1 MGISER
7 IAMNTL
13 FDKEKVTSF
22 FGKEKKAVNSLWR
35 WCIAAGILGVGM
47 GFTGVAFHNLLGMV
61 TQLRTAFPMMVFGL
75 PFAGL
80 LIVFMYKKAG
90 GDAEKGTN
98 LVLSAIQTGK
108 KLPFRM
114 APLIFAGTILTH
126 MFGGSSGREGAALQI
141 GGSIGNSMGRLLKL
155 DDKDKNILIMC
166 GMSACFSA
174 MFGTPAAAAVFSLEV
189 VSVGVMYYA
198 ALLPCVLS
206 AVIARGISKAMGVEA
221 IRFTLS
227 DIASID
233 LLSGMKLIALGA
245 IFAAASILFIL
256 ALNYINGGFKKYI
269 KNPYIKIFIAGWAI
283 VGLSFIFGQQYLG
296 NGSNLIGQSMLESV
310 PWYFFLLKML
320 FTSITLGGGYKGG
333 EIIPSLCIGATI
345 GSCMAPV
352 FGMPVALCAACG
364 MVSVFCGVTNS
375 PITSIL
381 LAVELF
387 GVSSLYYCL
396 ISISV
401 SYLLSEYFS
410 LYKSQK
416 IMYSKYEA
424 TFINRKTH

>member
-1 MGISER
+1 
-7 IAMNTL
+7 MNTL

-22 FGKEKKAVNSLWR
+22 FGKEKKALNSLWK
-35 WCIAAGILGVGM
+35 WCLAAGILGAGM
-47 GFTGVAFHNLLGMV
+47 GLTGAAFHRLLELV
-61 TQLRTAFPMMVFGL
+61 TELRTAYPMMVFGL

-90 GDAEKGTN
+90 GGASEGTN
-98 LVLSAIQTGK
+98 LVLSAIQSGK

-141 GGSIGNSMGRLLKL
+141 GGSLGNTLGRLLRF
-155 DDKDKNILIMC
+155 DEKDKNILIMC

-174 MFGTPAAAAVFSLEV
+174 MFGTPAAAAVFSMEV
-189 VSVGVMYYA
+189 ISVGVMYYA

-206 AVIARGISKAMGVEA
+206 AVIARGVSKACGIEA
-221 IRFTLS
+221 IRFPL
-227 DIASID
+227 DGIASID
-233 LLSGMKLIALGA
+233 LPSGMKLIALGA
-245 IFAAASILFIL
+245 IFAAVSILFVI
-256 ALNYINGGFKKYI
+256 ALSMVSGALRKYVES
-269 KNPYIKIFIAGWAI
+269 PYVKIFIAGWAI

-296 NGSNLIGQSMLESV
+296 NGLNLISMSLAESV
-310 PWYFFLLKML
+310 PWYFFLLKIL
-320 FTSITLGGGYKGG
+320 FTAITLGGGYKGG
-333 EIIPSLCIGATI
+333 EIIPSLCIGAAI
-345 GSCMAPV
+345 GSCLAPV

-381 LAVELF
+381 IAIELF
-387 GVSSLYYCL
+387 GISSLYYCM
-396 ISISV
+396 ISIAV

-410 LYKSQK
+410 LYKAQK
-416 IMYSKYEA
+416 IVYSKYE
-424 TFINRKTH
+424 TTYINRKTH

>member
-1 MGISER
+1 
-7 IAMNTL
+7 MNTL

-47 GFTGVAFHNLLGMV
+47 GFTGVAFHNLLGLV
-61 TQLRTAFPMMVFGL
+61 TQLRTAYPMMVFGL

-90 GDAEKGTN
+90 GGADKGTN
-98 LVLSAIQTGK
+98 LVLSAIHSGK
-108 KLPFRM
+108 RIPFRM

-141 GGSIGNSMGRLLKL
+141 GGSIGNSLGKLLKL
-155 DDKDKNILIMC
+155 DDKDCSILIMC

-221 IRFTLS
+221 IRFTLN

-245 IFAAASILFIL
+245 IFAAVSILFIL
-256 ALNYINGGFKKYI
+256 ALNYINGGFQKYI
-269 KNPYIKIFIAGWAI
+269 KSPYIKIFIAGWAI

-296 NGSNLIGQSMLESV
+296 NGLNLIEQSMFENV
-310 PWYFFLLKML
+310 PWFFFLLKIL

-345 GSCMAPV
+345 GSCLAPV

-396 ISISV
+396 ISIAV

-416 IMYSKYEA
+416 IMYSKYET

>member
-1 MGISER
+1 
-7 IAMNTL
+7 MNTL
-13 FDKEKVTSF
+13 FDKDKIKSF
-22 FGKEKKAVNSLWR
+22 LGKEKKAINSLWK
-35 WCIAAGILGVGM
+35 WCIAAGILGVGL
-47 GFTGVAFHNLLGMV
+47 GFTGVAFHNLLSLV
-61 TQLRTAFPMMVFGL
+61 TQLRTSFPMMVFGL

-90 GDAEKGTN
+90 KEADQGTN
-98 LVLSAIQTGK
+98 LVLSAIQSGK
-108 KLPFRM
+108 QLPFRM

-141 GGSIGNSMGRLLKL
+141 GGSLGNSLGRLLKL
-155 DDKDKNILIMC
+155 DDKDKHILIMC

-189 VSVGVMYYA
+189 ISVGVMYYA

-221 IRFTLS
+221 IRFS
-227 DIASID
+227 FNDVASID
-233 LLSGMKLIALGA
+233 LPSGIKLIALGA
-245 IFAAASILFIL
+245 IFAAVSILFVI
-256 ALNYINGGFKKYI
+256 ALSFINTTLKNYFKS
-269 KNPYIKIFIAGWAI
+269 PYVKIFIAGWAI
-283 VGLSFIFGQQYLG
+283 TGLSFAFGSQYLG
-296 NGSNLIGQSMLESV
+296 NGLNLISQSMLESV
-310 PWYFFLLKML
+310 PWYFFLLKIL
-320 FTSITLGGGYKGG
+320 FTAITLGGGYKGG

-345 GSCMAPV
+345 GSCLAPA

-381 LAVELF
+381 LAIELF

-396 ISISV
+396 ISIAI

-416 IMYSKYEA
+416 IMYSKYENKY
-424 TFINRKTH
+424 INRKTH

>member
-1 MGISER
+1 
-7 IAMNTL
+7 MNTL

-35 WCIAAGILGVGM
+35 WCIAAAILGVVL
-47 GFTGVAFHNLLGMV
+47 GFTGVAFHNLLSLV
-61 TQLRTAFPMMVFGL
+61 TQLRTAAPMMVFGL

-80 LIVFMYKKAG
+80 LIVFMYQKAG
-90 GDAEKGTN
+90 GGADQGTN
-98 LVLSAIQTGK
+98 LVLSAIHSGK

-114 APLIFAGTILTH
+114 APLIFVGTILTH

-141 GGSIGNSMGRLLKL
+141 GGSIGNTLGRILKL

-189 VSVGVMYYA
+189 ISVGVMYYA

-221 IRFTLS
+221 IRFTLN

-233 LLSGMKLIALGA
+233 LLSGIKLIALGA
-245 IFAAASILFIL
+245 IFAAVSILFIL
-256 ALNYINGGFKKYI
+256 ALGYVNGGLNKYFKS
-269 KNPYIKIFIAGWAI
+269 PYVRIFIAGWAI
-283 VGLSFIFGQQYLG
+283 VGLSFIFGQHYLG
-296 NGSNLIGQSMLESV
+296 NGLNLIAQSMLENV
-310 PWYFFLLKML
+310 PWFFFLLKIL
-320 FTSITLGGGYKGG
+320 FTAITLGGGYKGG

-345 GSCMAPV
+345 GSCLAPV

-375 PITSIL
+375 PITSVL

-396 ISISV
+396 ISIAV

-410 LYKSQK
+410 LYKAQK
-416 IMYSKYEA
+416 IMYSKYET